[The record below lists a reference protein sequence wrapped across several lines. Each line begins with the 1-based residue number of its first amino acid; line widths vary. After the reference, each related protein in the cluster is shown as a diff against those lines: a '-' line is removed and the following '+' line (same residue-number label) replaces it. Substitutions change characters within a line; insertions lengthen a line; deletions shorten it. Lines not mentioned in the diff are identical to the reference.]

1 MDNLKATNRMVRLF
15 IATGFVYLIIATVL
29 LALNINGII
38 KLDNDP
44 IFMLALYGFVTQVIF
59 GVSYIFVPGVSHTR
73 YASYKSNA
81 VEYTLL
87 NAGIITL
94 IFSMLILRSGTLA
107 LAGASALILS
117 VLIHAANMWYIALPK
132 KITRNNGAN

>member
-94 IFSMLILRSGTLA
+94 IFSMLILGSGTLA

-132 KITRNNGAN
+132 KITMNNGAN

>member
-15 IATGFVYLIIATVL
+15 IATGFAYLIIATVL

-73 YASYKSNA
+73 YASYKSTA

-94 IFSMLILRSGTLA
+94 FSPCSFSDQAYWRWQA
-107 LAGASALILS
+107 PA
-117 VLIHAANMWYIALPK
+117 H
-132 KITRNNGAN
+132 

>member
-132 KITRNNGAN
+132 KITMNNGAN